1 VLLFERPRDV
11 LDSSFDDWPFMSVH
25 FWGERASGR
34 WKLEILNAG
43 VKRVNKA
50 GKNSKCHFLV
60 ERSKTFDFSFR
71 FRNFEKMATCILRDG
86 HKSYSFTFTS
96 NTSPYF
102 PQP

>member
-1 VLLFERPRDV
+1 MLLFERPRDV

-50 GKNSKCHFLV
+50 GKNRSLPFLAERRKILFHFN
-60 ERSKTFDFSFR
+60 FH
-71 FRNFEKMATCILRDG
+71 FRNFEKMATCVLRNR
-86 HKSYSFTFTS
+86 HQSYSFAFTT
-96 NTSPYF
+96 NTSSYF
-102 PQP
+102 P